1 MIAWGIARRR
11 RFSGFV
17 WYNPRS
23 GALGALADSGIGCA
37 NCAGDSVQSDRIA
50 LPIVP
55 MVPVTGPLFGPVLAR
70 PEPAGLHTEDPRKNE
85 PMNMM
90 SIRDGWMLPT
100 EEQAQRALATA
111 QRDFRRT
118 LAAWAGDVLA
128 LRRDNMLT
136 PRWCIASEDEWQLA
150 A

>member
-1 MIAWGIARRR
+1 
-11 RFSGFV
+11 
-17 WYNPRS
+17 
-23 GALGALADSGIGCA
+23 
-37 NCAGDSVQSDRIA
+37 
-50 LPIVP
+50 
-55 MVPVTGPLFGPVLAR
+55 
-70 PEPAGLHTEDPRKNE
+70 
-85 PMNMM
+85 MNLM

-111 QRDFRRT
+111 QRDFHRT

-136 PRWCIASEDEWQLA
+136 PRWCIGSEDEWQLA